1 MAKSPHS
8 PEYEHLRTMLRDARK
23 KKEITQAEIAE
34 RLGKPQSYV
43 AKYEIGE
50 RRLDLIEL
58 FAVLEIL
65 GIKPAVFVGN
75 LQRRIRKSP

>member
-23 KKEITQAEIAE
+23 KKKITQAEIAE

-58 FAVLEIL
+58 LAVLEIL
-65 GIKPAVFVGN
+65 DIKPAVFVSN
-75 LQRRIRKSP
+75 LQRRIREAT

>member
-23 KKEITQAEIAE
+23 KKDLTQADIADQ
-34 RLGKPQSYV
+34 LGKPQSYV

-58 FAVLEIL
+58 IAVLEIL
-65 GIKPAVFVGN
+65 DIKPAVFVSN
-75 LQRRIRKSP
+75 LQRRIRKAT